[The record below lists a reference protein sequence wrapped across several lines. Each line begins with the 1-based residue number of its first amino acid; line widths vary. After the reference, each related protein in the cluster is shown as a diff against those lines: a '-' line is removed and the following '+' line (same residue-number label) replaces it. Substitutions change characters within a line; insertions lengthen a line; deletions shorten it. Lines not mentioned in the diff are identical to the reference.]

1 MEKKDRRQ
9 WRAPNMTEYGSVE
22 ELTANTVKYYGAD
35 DGVALD
41 PDGPDGPDDPDPI
54 GPVS

>member
-22 ELTANTVKYYGAD
+22 SLTANTVKYYGAD
-35 DGVALD
+35 DGYALD